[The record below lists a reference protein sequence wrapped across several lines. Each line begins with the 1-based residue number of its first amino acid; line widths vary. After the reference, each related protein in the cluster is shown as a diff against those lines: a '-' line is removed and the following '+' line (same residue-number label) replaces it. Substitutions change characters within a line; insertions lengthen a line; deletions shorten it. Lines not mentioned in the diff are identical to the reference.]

1 VLARAAVPLLFA
13 QTPCLRAHGL
23 GADLAQYQSRAG
35 ARRVTAL
42 TGLAAMVPAG
52 PYGLLAGAAAAVV
65 YLLMRRAFVRRLGG
79 MTGDC
84 AGALIE
90 VIEAASLITLT
101 YLGSNI
107 STR

>member
-1 VLARAAVPLLFA
+1 
-13 QTPCLRAHGL
+13 
-23 GADLAQYQSRAG
+23 
-35 ARRVTAL
+35 
-42 TGLAAMVPAG
+42 MVPAG